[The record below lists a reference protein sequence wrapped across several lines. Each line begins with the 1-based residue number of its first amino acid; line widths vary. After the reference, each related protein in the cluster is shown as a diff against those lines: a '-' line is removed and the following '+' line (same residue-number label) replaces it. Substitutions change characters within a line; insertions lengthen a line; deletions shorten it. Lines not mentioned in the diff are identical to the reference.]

1 MGLVDYEF
9 ERCGNLS
16 VVYLNISYDG
26 TSEIYQP
33 YMIYAEVTFATG
45 LSRSK

>member
-9 ERCGNLS
+9 ESCGNLS

-26 TSEIYQP
+26 TSGIYQP
-33 YMIYAEVTFATG
+33 HMIYAGVTFATG
-45 LSRSK
+45 LSLSK